1 MGAYDGAE
9 CCEIIG
15 LYMLAQLKKEYPN
28 LNIGLYRDDGLG
40 AHRRIPG
47 PELERVKKRI
57 IALFKRNGLA
67 ITIQTGLKEVD
78 FLDVTLNLTTEKFKP
93 YCKPNN
99 TPTYIS
105 TSSNHPPNV
114 LKRIPETIGS
124 RLSNLSSNEEDFN
137 NAKNEYEDA
146 LKRSG
151 YKEQANLKYKPK
163 NDTTKKKPRSRKI
176 TWFNPP
182 YAANLET
189 NLGKKFLNLIEQH
202 FPKENPLSKVLN
214 RHTIKLSYSCMPNM
228 RAKILQHNN
237 KILKDSVPPA
247 PAGCNCR
254 KQECPLQKNCKV
266 QCLVYEA
273 KVCHNGKS
281 VVYYGST
288 ANDFKTRYRNH
299 KSSFNK
305 ESKSN
310 DTALASYV
318 WEHGLSCDPPIKW
331 RVVGTR
337 PPVTP
342 GGTCGV
348 CLLEKTVIMKNSGP
362 NTLNKRSEIYKKCPH
377 RDKHSLRHC

>member
-1 MGAYDGAE
+1 
-9 CCEIIG
+9 
-15 LYMLAQLKKEYPN
+15 
-28 LNIGLYRDDGLG
+28 
-40 AHRRIPG
+40 
-47 PELERVKKRI
+47 
-57 IALFKRNGLA
+57 
-67 ITIQTGLKEVD
+67 
-78 FLDVTLNLTTEKFKP
+78 
-93 YCKPNN
+93 
-99 TPTYIS
+99 
-105 TSSNHPPNV
+105 
-114 LKRIPETIGS
+114 
-124 RLSNLSSNEEDFN
+124 
-137 NAKNEYEDA
+137 
-146 LKRSG
+146 
-151 YKEQANLKYKPK
+151 
-163 NDTTKKKPRSRKI
+163 
-176 TWFNPP
+176 
-182 YAANLET
+182 
-189 NLGKKFLNLIEQH
+189 
-202 FPKENPLSKVLN
+202 
-214 RHTIKLSYSCMPNM
+214 MPNM

-237 KILKDSVPPA
+237 KILKDSVQPA

-273 KVCHNGKS
+273 KICHNGTS

-342 GGTCGV
+342 GGNCGV